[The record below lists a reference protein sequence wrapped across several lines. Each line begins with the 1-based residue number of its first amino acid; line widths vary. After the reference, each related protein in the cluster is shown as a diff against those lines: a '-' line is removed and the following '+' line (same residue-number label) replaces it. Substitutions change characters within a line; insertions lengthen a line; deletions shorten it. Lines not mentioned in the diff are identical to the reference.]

1 MLKNIFVINLILLLL
16 FISEANSQKQLDQF
30 YNAFEEL
37 SDNNISAIIQDK
49 SGFMWFA
56 TKTGLCRYDGNSYKN
71 YIHNPSDT
79 TSLSLNWITDIAQD
93 DEGNLWLATYGGGL
107 NFYDRKTDKFRRFM
121 HKTEDVNTISNN
133 NILKLFIDNDKTLW
147 IATEDGLNVY
157 NKTKN
162 SFIRYTHNNSN
173 ISSSVVSAISQDD
186 NGLMWIGTMGGGIC
200 IYDKALQHFECYK
213 NEPNNIHTISDN
225 NIRCITKD
233 SRGTLWIGTMQGGL
247 NKAIRNGKTIS
258 FKRYLHDIKNPA
270 SLANNSILSI
280 YEDSKRNLWIG
291 TENGGLEL
299 FNKTLGQFIHHQHK
313 TDNPTSIISNS
324 IWSIHEDMA
333 GGLWFG
339 TFNRG
344 ISKWDPNKDKFR
356 YYPLKPTNNNGDQS
370 STVTSFYEIEA
381 GKVLIGT
388 DGSGYFVWEMKS
400 NTFTQIV
407 ENPSNPKS
415 LGCNVVLA
423 MESDIKNQLWMGTW
437 GNGIIVSKPNKPLE
451 IFDRIYSFENIFS
464 IYKDDNTMYL
474 GTWGT
479 GLRVITD
486 NWKRFNQYTPIEGDT
501 SSISSVNIFTVKKD
515 SYNRLWVGTLNGL
528 NLAITQKDSTFKF
541 KKYLH
546 HPNDSTSIS
555 SNTILA
561 VYEDTNRTLWIGT
574 DFGLN
579 KFDSKND
586 RFLRI
591 QNPLIAS
598 RSIKSIREDGNGNLW
613 MGTET
618 DLLMYNPRTNR
629 VESFDKSDGVK
640 TKGLSVGASIKL
652 SDNSLLFGGKNGFIR
667 FQPDSVKRNSFIPP
681 VQLVDFKIFNK
692 SVIHNNDGIFEKN
705 ILLTKE
711 IKLSHKQSIFSIEFV
726 ALNFS
731 HPEKNQYAYML
742 DGLENEWNYVGN
754 QRMATYTNLT
764 PGDYTF
770 LVKASNNDGVWNE
783 TPVKLHIKVNPPFWG
798 TIWFRILLGS
808 LLVWIIYLLYVARVK
823 KVKRQMEIQERLFKS
838 KQIEAETEIIKLQ
851 KDKLDSELEYTNKEL
866 ASITMNIMQKNERMI
881 SLRDQ
886 LLDVISTTDSTTQR
900 KLKTITREIEEDLES
915 EKKWDRFE
923 SNFDMIHD
931 NFIKRFTELY
941 PKITHNDLKMC
952 AFIRMNLSNKEIAN
966 LLNITLRSVESSRYR
981 IRKKM
986 ELDSEINLND
996 FIMRF

>member
-1 MLKNIFVINLILLLL
+1 MLKNIFVTNLFFL
-16 FISEANSQKQLDQF
+16 FISIFGATAQKPLDLFDNSFD
-30 YNAFEEL
+30 EL
-37 SDNNISAIIQDK
+37 SDNNISAITQDK
-49 SGFMWFA
+49 YGFMWFA
-56 TKTGLCRYDGNSYKN
+56 TKTGLCRFDGKSYKN
-71 YIHNPSDT
+71 YIHNPSDS
-79 TSLSLNWITDIAQD
+79 TSLSLNWITDIIQD
-93 DEGNLWLATYGGGL
+93 DEGNLWLATFGGGL
-107 NFYDRKTDKFRRFM
+107 NFYDRKADRFRRYLY
-121 HKTEDVNTISNN
+121 NANNPRSISNN
-133 NILKLFIDNDKTLW
+133 NILKLFIDNDKNLW
-147 IATEDGLNVY
+147 IGTEDGLNLY
-157 NKTKN
+157 NRAED
-162 SFIRYTHNNSN
+162 SFIRYSRSNSN
-173 ISSSVVSAISQDD
+173 ITSSVVSAIGQDD
-186 NGLMWIGTMGGGIC
+186 NGNMWIGTMGGGVC
-200 IYDKALQHFECYK
+200 IYDKSFKNFTCYK
-213 NEPNNIHTISDN
+213 NEIGNSYSLSDN

-233 SRGTLWIGTMQGGL
+233 SRGIMWIGTLQGGL
-247 NKAIRNGKTIS
+247 TQASISGSIIS
-258 FKRYLHDIKNPA
+258 FKKYIHDNSNPS
-270 SLANNSILSI
+270 SLANNSILAI

-291 TENGGLEL
+291 TENGGVDLL
-299 FNKTLGQFIHHQHK
+299 NRTTGQFIHHQHK
-313 TDNPTSIISNS
+313 PEDPTSIISNS

-344 ISKWDPNKDKFR
+344 VSKWDPNKDKFH
-356 YYPLKPTNNNGDQS
+356 YYPLKPNNNSNDQS
-370 STVTSFYEIEA
+370 STVTCFYEIEP
-381 GKVLIGT
+381 GKVIIGT
-388 DGSGYFVWEMKS
+388 DGAGYFIWDIRNS
-400 NTFTQIV
+400 NFTQVI
-407 ENPSNPKS
+407 ENPANPKTIGS
-415 LGCNVVLA
+415 NVILA
-423 MESDIKNQLWMGTW
+423 MEKDAKNQLWMGTW

-451 IFDRIYSFENIFS
+451 SADRIYSFENIFS
-464 IYKDDNTMYL
+464 IYKDDNTIYL

-486 NWKRFNQYTPIEGDT
+486 NWKRFNQYAPIEKDST
-501 SSISSVNIFTVKKD
+501 SLSSVNIFTVLKD

-528 NLAITQKDSTFKF
+528 NLAITQQDSSFKF
-541 KKYLH
+541 KKYQH
-546 HPNDSTSIS
+546 QPNDTSSIS
-555 SNTILA
+555 SNTILTI
-561 VYEDTNRTLWIGT
+561 YEDTNRNLWIGT

-579 KFDSKND
+579 KYDAKND
-586 RFLRI
+586 KFTRI
-591 QNPLIAS
+591 QNPVFS
-598 RSIKSIREDGNGNLW
+598 SKSIKSIREDGSGNLW

-618 DLLMYNPRTNR
+618 DLLMYNPRTNK
-629 VESFDKSDGVK
+629 VVAFDKSDGVK
-640 TKGLSVGASIKL
+640 TKGLNVGASIKL

-667 FQPDSVKRNSFIPP
+667 FHPDSVKRNNFIPL

-692 SVIHNNDGIFEKN
+692 SVLNNSDDVFHEN

-711 IKLSHKQSIFSIEFV
+711 IELSYKQSIFSIEFV

-742 DGLENEWNYVGN
+742 DGLESEWNYVGN
-754 QRMATYTNLT
+754 QRTATYTNLT

-798 TIWFRILLGS
+798 TLWFRLMLGS
-808 LLVWIIYLLYVARVK
+808 LLIWIIYLLYVARVK

-886 LLDVISTTDSTTQR
+886 LLEVIPNTDSATQR
-900 KLKTITREIEEDLES
+900 KLKSITREIEDDLEN